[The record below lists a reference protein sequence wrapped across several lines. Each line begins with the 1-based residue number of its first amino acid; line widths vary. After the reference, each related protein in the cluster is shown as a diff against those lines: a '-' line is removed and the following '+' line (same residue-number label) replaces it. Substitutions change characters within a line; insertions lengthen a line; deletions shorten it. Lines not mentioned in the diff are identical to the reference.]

1 MKRFWP
7 WISIFPALLVIL
19 VWHNGG
25 QTRIDIGTLADEQ
38 VVRNFHAREHNT
50 LDTYRW
56 STRDSQ
62 LRLPAYQGNRLLGL
76 RGSPAPDE
84 TEVTIVLSADHQV
97 TLQPYSGTLFMR
109 NYTIFMPPA
118 SPASGWQAVGI
129 TANQPPQPMEIRPLG
144 MVIAGVDLASLG
156 GRPSLPPLLPW
167 LILALLPL
175 LWRRFF
181 RLLGLPDSVSLG
193 LSLLLGMLAIGIWN
207 YRPYW
212 IQPFLPIGLATL
224 AVYTGLVWWLRTT
237 LSNPDRALHP
247 TLKIILMFIVFGGLV
262 PLYQYQSYGFFDLG
276 STLHWHNWPI
286 AAALLALAIVALP
299 PRFRPWAIGALAVLL
314 LGYGLA
320 SYSSVF
326 AKDYADDFK
335 VLFRGPRAF
344 IQGDQLYDLAAIRE
358 NALSNLYKYPP
369 FFVLIMVGLT
379 GLPFGPAIQLWRVIN
394 LLVFLIGAG
403 VLWRWSKRPLRSWST
418 VGLAYLVLA
427 FQPFVDVLRYGQV
440 DMLVVFAAACALW
453 ALSKGRWGLWG
464 ALLAFAA
471 AIKLYPAYLVLH
483 AVIHRRWRG
492 VVGFAGAFLGLW
504 AIGIVGLGWGVH
516 STYLREVLPISGA
529 GTAWVENQTLN
540 GFMNRVITL
549 PPLALVPETSGAVRW
564 LTYAGVL
571 VGTLLTIW
579 RARRITPEAGFGLWL
594 VSMVIIL
601 PAAWIHYE
609 VILLIPLYQALVRLE
624 REPLRWSGA
633 TLTLYALAWSL
644 LCAGNQWTFFNRT
657 YHGPLWTLLLSYK
670 LYGLML
676 LWAAIAFDPSASIQP
691 IASAAEAARPT
702 APGRALLGKLQHP
715 R

>member
-7 WISIFPALLVIL
+7 WISAIFPALLVIL
-19 VWHNGG
+19 FWHNGG

-38 VVRNFHAREHNT
+38 VVQNFHAREHNT
-50 LDTYRW
+50 VDTYRW

-62 LRLPAYQGNRLLGL
+62 LRLPTYQGNRRLGL

-84 TEVTIVLSADHQV
+84 TAVTIALSADHQV

-109 NYTIFMPPA
+109 NYTIFMPPD
-118 SPASGWQAVGI
+118 SPASGWQVVGI

-144 MVIAGVDLASLG
+144 MVIAGLDLVSLSG
-156 GRPSLPPLLPW
+156 SPSLPPLLPW

-181 RLLGLPDSVSLG
+181 RLMGRPDSISLG
-193 LSLLLGMLAIGIWN
+193 LSFLLGILAIGIWN

-212 IQPFLPIGLATL
+212 IQPFLPIGLVTL
-224 AVYTGLVWWLRTT
+224 AVYTGLVWWLRTI
-237 LSNPDRALHP
+237 LSSTERALP
-247 TLKIILMFIVFGGLV
+247 PLLKIILMLIAFGGVV
-262 PLYQYQSYGFFDLG
+262 PLYQYQSYGFFGLE

-286 AAALLALAIVALP
+286 AAALLALAIVGMP
-299 PRFRPWAIGALAVLL
+299 PRFRPWAIGALAVLM

-320 SYSSVF
+320 SYSNVF

-344 IQGDQLYDLAAIRE
+344 IQGDQLYDLAAIRQ

-369 FFVLIMVGLT
+369 FFVLIMGGLT
-379 GLPFGPAIQLWRVIN
+379 GLPFGPAIQLWRAIN

-403 VLWRWSKRPLRSWST
+403 VLWRWSKLPLRSWST

-453 ALSKGRWGLWG
+453 ALSQGRWGIWG
-464 ALLAFAA
+464 ALLALAA
-471 AIKLYPAYLVLH
+471 AIKLYPVYLVLH

-492 VVGFAGAFLGLW
+492 VIGFAGAFLGLW
-504 AIGIVGLGWGVH
+504 AIGIIALGWGVH
-516 STYLREVLPISGA
+516 STYLREVLPISGS
-529 GTAWVENQTLN
+529 GTAWVENQTFN
-540 GFMNRVITL
+540 GFMNRLITL
-549 PPLALVPETSGAVRW
+549 PLALVPETSGVVRW
-564 LTYAGVL
+564 LTYAGGL
-571 VGTLLTIW
+571 VGTMLTIW
-579 RARRITPEAGFGLWL
+579 RTRTMTPGAGFGLWL

-601 PAAWIHYE
+601 PSAWIHYE
-609 VILLIPLYQALVRLE
+609 VILLIPFYQALVRLD
-624 REPLRWSGA
+624 RDPLRWSWP
-633 TLTLYALAWSL
+633 TLALYALAWSL

-676 LWAAIAFDPSASIQP
+676 LWAAIAFDPSA
-691 IASAAEAARPT
+691 AKLAALPT
-702 APGRALLGKLQHP
+702 APDLALVGKFQHP